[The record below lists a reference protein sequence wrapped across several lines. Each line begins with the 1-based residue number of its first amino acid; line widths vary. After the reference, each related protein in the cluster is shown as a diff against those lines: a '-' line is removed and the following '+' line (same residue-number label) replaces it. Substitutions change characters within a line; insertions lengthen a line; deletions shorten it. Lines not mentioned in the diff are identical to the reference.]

1 MSYLVPVEVPDL
13 EPLRRSFEYDQL
25 ESELKEAFFAVFEK
39 MIRPAERQLNLYG
52 MPHLGDDVLIE
63 RALKDAGM
71 AIVRR
76 NSVRSGFLLKAAK
89 SRNPR
94 RGMLFLAQ
102 YLQSVWPNVW
112 KIEQLWHPVALAAD
126 YPAHAVPAGVVD
138 LGGDVTAELD
148 ANSPDGVAALFR
160 TDWQGKQR
168 LYPTARTNLVRDSSA
183 FDNASWNKIGAT
195 VEAAAVLAPDGTVT
209 AYKLVEST
217 DADTGH
223 SVAGPSVTV
232 TATGDYTFSAFCQQA
247 ERDSVAL
254 YLRNADS
261 SGNYATVAFDLA
273 TGTVIGAG
281 STAGAGY
288 TNVRAS
294 ITQAELG
301 WYRCSITA
309 RVDASVGQMR
319 GWVRAR
325 ADGAVSYTGDGVS
338 GLYVWGAQ
346 GERGTLT
353 AYIATAAEPVSVTD
367 YTLDA
372 NGVATF
378 ATGSPEPAPATF
390 FRTSRVRVTMP
401 VSSDNG
407 LGLEEVG
414 KAFRPTLAA
423 RLLIELQ
430 LALTLENTGQNGGL
444 ALSCG
449 AAGGAMPF
457 MAIGTL
463 S

>member
-1 MSYLVPVEVPDL
+1 MSYLVPVEIPDL
-13 EPLRRSFEYDQL
+13 EPLRQSFEYDQL
-25 ESELKEAFFAVFEK
+25 ETELKEAFFAVFER

-89 SRNPR
+89 ARNPR

-112 KIEQLWHPVALAAD
+112 KIEQLWHPVALAAE
-126 YPAHAVPAGVVD
+126 YPAHAVPHGVID
-138 LGGDVTAELD
+138 LGNDVTAELD
-148 ANSPDGVAALFR
+148 ANSADGIPTLYR
-160 TDWQGKQR
+160 TDWQGKQQ
-168 LYPTARTNLVRDSSA
+168 LYPVARTNLLLGSNFPQA
-183 FDNASWNKIGAT
+183 NAYWGKSNCTIT
-195 VEAAAVLAPDGTVT
+195 PNNVIAPDGTMT
-209 AYKLVEST
+209 AATITRTAPGNHYLFQSANDASPVGKTYAFSVWMRAGTMAGDVRVWLKDGAGTQLSATLATLTSEWTRFWAIATVPVGAAANIGCYVDPVNDAGAAGETFEVWGGQLERLV
-217 DADTGH
+217 AP
-223 SVAGPSVTV
+223 VAGPGSLIPTVAAPVTL
-232 TATGDYTFSAFCQQA
+232 ADYT
-247 ERDSVAL
+247 V
-254 YLRNADS
+254 
-261 SGNYATVAFDLA
+261 
-273 TGTVIGAG
+273 
-281 STAGAGY
+281 
-288 TNVRAS
+288 
-294 ITQAELG
+294 
-301 WYRCSITA
+301 
-309 RVDASVGQMR
+309 
-319 GWVRAR
+319 
-325 ADGAVSYTGDGVS
+325 
-338 GLYVWGAQ
+338 
-346 GERGTLT
+346 
-353 AYIATAAEPVSVTD
+353 
-367 YTLDA
+367 DA

-378 ATGSPEPAPATF
+378 AGGLPEPTPVTY

-430 LALTLENTGQNGGL
+430 LALTLENTGQNGGF